1 MRYPVS
7 KKMSEIAS
15 VFFNA
20 GFSAYLV
27 GGAVRDWFLGKPCK
41 DYDIATDAEPKEVQA
56 LFRKTIP
63 TGIAH
68 GTVTI
73 LYKGEKIECTTFRC
87 EADYSD
93 GRRPQSVNYV
103 RSIEEDL
110 SRRDFTMN
118 AIAVSL
124 KDGSIVDPFEGVK
137 SIKSKTIKTVGSPLD
152 RFGEDGLRPIRAIR
166 FASQLGFKI
175 EEETLKAIP
184 LSIEVC
190 KKVSIERFRDEFVK
204 MLLSEHPIISLKLL
218 EDTGL
223 LKVFL
228 PELSDCRGVE
238 QKGMHSFD
246 VLDHSFLS
254 CDAAPQDNLIVRL
267 AALFHDIGKVS
278 TREKNEYGDYTFYK
292 HEAVSEKLTKKI
304 MQRLKFPNRE
314 IEEVSHLV
322 GLHMFHY
329 TEDWSDAA
337 VRRFIVR
344 AGVENIP
351 NLFDL
356 RRADGFGMTGQAP
369 DLSNLV
375 SFKKRLEKVIAED
388 SALSLKDLAVGG
400 RELMEIGIPAGPK
413 LGIILQK
420 LFEAVLE
427 DPSQNTKPQLLKI
440 AAAINS
446 NLSK

>member
-1 MRYPVS
+1 MRYPIS

-15 VFFNA
+15 IFFNA

-93 GRRPQSVNYV
+93 GRRPQKINYV

-204 MLLSEHPIISLKLL
+204 MLLSEHPIISLRLL

-254 CDAAPQDNLIVRL
+254 CDAAPQDNPIVRL

-278 TREKNEYGDYTFYK
+278 TREKNEYGAYTFYK

-304 MQRLKFPNRE
+304 MQRLKFPNKE

-427 DPSQNTKPQLLKI
+427 DPSQNTKAQLLKI

-446 NLSK
+446 KLS

>member
-1 MRYPVS
+1 MRYPIS
-7 KKMSEIAS
+7 QKMREVAS
-15 VFFNA
+15 ILSNA

-27 GGAVRDWFLGKPCK
+27 GGAVRDWVLGKPCK
-41 DYDIATDAEPKEVQA
+41 DYDIATDAEPKEVQS

-68 GTVTI
+68 GTITI

-93 GRRPQSVNYV
+93 GRRPDSISYV

-124 KDGSIVDPFEGVK
+124 KDGSVVDPFEGVK
-137 SIKSKTIKTVGSPLD
+137 SIKAKIIKTVGAPLD

-190 KKVSIERFRDEFVK
+190 KKVSIERFRDEFIK
-204 MLLSEHPIISLKLL
+204 MLLSGHPIISFKLL
-218 EDTGL
+218 EETGL
-223 LKVFL
+223 LQVFL
-228 PELSDCRGVE
+228 PELAGCRGVE

-278 TREKNEYGDYTFYK
+278 TRKMNEYGDYTFYK
-292 HEAVSEKLTKKI
+292 HEVESERLTKKI
-304 MQRLKFPNRE
+304 MQRLKFSNKE
-314 IEEVSHLV
+314 IEDVCHLV

-344 AGVENIP
+344 AGTENIP

-356 RRADGFGMTGQAP
+356 RQADGFGMTGRAP

-375 SFKKRLEKVIAED
+375 SFKKRLEKVIAEE

-400 RELMEIGIPAGPK
+400 RDLMEIGIEAGPK
-413 LGIILQK
+413 LGTILQK

-427 DPSQNTKPQLLKI
+427 DPAQNTKAQLLKI
-440 AAAINS
+440 AAAINA
-446 NLSK
+446 NLS

>member
-1 MRYPVS
+1 
-7 KKMSEIAS
+7 
-15 VFFNA
+15 
-20 GFSAYLV
+20 
-27 GGAVRDWFLGKPCK
+27 
-41 DYDIATDAEPKEVQA
+41 
-56 LFRKTIP
+56 
-63 TGIAH
+63 
-68 GTVTI
+68 
-73 LYKGEKIECTTFRC
+73 
-87 EADYSD
+87 
-93 GRRPQSVNYV
+93 
-103 RSIEEDL
+103 
-110 SRRDFTMN
+110 MN

-124 KDGSIVDPFEGVK
+124 KDGSIIDPFEGVK

-190 KKVSIERFRDEFVK
+190 KKISIERFRDEFVK
-204 MLLSEHPIISLKLL
+204 MLLSEHPIISLRLL

-254 CDAAPQDNLIVRL
+254 CDAAPQDNPIVRL

-304 MQRLKFPNRE
+304 MQRLKFPNKE

-329 TEDWSDAA
+329 TEDWSEAA

-440 AAAINS
+440 AEAINS

>member
-15 VFFNA
+15 IFFNA

-137 SIKSKTIKTVGSPLD
+137 SIKSKSIKTVGSPLD

-254 CDAAPQDNLIVRL
+254 CDAAPQDNPIVRL

-278 TREKNEYGDYTFYK
+278 TREKNEYGAYTFYK

-304 MQRLKFPNRE
+304 MQRLKFPNKE

-356 RRADGFGMTGQAP
+356 RRADGFGMTGQTP
-369 DLSNLV
+369 DLSNLAA
-375 SFKKRLEKVIAED
+375 FKKRLEKVIAED

-427 DPSQNTKPQLLKI
+427 DPLQNTKAQLLKI

-446 NLSK
+446 NLS

>member
-1 MRYPVS
+1 
-7 KKMSEIAS
+7 MSEIAS
-15 VFFNA
+15 IFFNA

-93 GRRPQSVNYV
+93 GRRPQKINYV

-204 MLLSEHPIISLKLL
+204 MLLSEHPIISLRLL

-254 CDAAPQDNLIVRL
+254 CDAAPQDNPIVRL

-278 TREKNEYGDYTFYK
+278 TREKNEYGAYTFYK

-304 MQRLKFPNRE
+304 MQRLKFPNKE

-329 TEDWSDAA
+329 TEDWTDAA

-427 DPSQNTKPQLLKI
+427 DPSQNTKAQLLKI

-446 NLSK
+446 NLS

>member
-1 MRYPVS
+1 MRYPIS

-15 VFFNA
+15 IFFNA

-93 GRRPQSVNYV
+93 GRRPQKINYV

-204 MLLSEHPIISLKLL
+204 MLLSEHPIISLRLL

-254 CDAAPQDNLIVRL
+254 CDAAPQDNPIVRL

-278 TREKNEYGDYTFYK
+278 TREKNEYGAYTFYK

-304 MQRLKFPNRE
+304 MQRLKFPNKE

-329 TEDWSDAA
+329 TEDWTDAA

-440 AAAINS
+440 AEAINS
-446 NLSK
+446 KLS

>member
-15 VFFNA
+15 IFFNA

-93 GRRPQSVNYV
+93 GRRPQKINYV

-204 MLLSEHPIISLKLL
+204 MLLSEHPIISLRLL

-254 CDAAPQDNLIVRL
+254 CDAAPQDNPIVRL

-278 TREKNEYGDYTFYK
+278 TREKNEYGAYTFYK

-304 MQRLKFPNRE
+304 MQRLKFPNKE

-329 TEDWSDAA
+329 TEDWTDAA

-440 AAAINS
+440 AEAINS
-446 NLSK
+446 KLS